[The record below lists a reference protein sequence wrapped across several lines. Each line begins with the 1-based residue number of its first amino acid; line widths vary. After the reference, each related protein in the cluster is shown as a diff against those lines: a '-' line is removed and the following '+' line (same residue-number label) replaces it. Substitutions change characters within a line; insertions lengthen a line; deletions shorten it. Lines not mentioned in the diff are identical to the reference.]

1 MPREK
6 TATIIPF
13 TPKRARK
20 KPKGKC
26 ETRMCRNDAIQGRRF
41 CAKCRSKQFKAAHPL
56 KYFFNLARCHA
67 VRRGFEF
74 TLPFPEY
81 ERLAIAANWVL
92 ENRGRDAMCLSLDRI
107 DSSKGY
113 VSGNVRVCT
122 ISENASKGDSD
133 VSWIRK
139 YGGYFAAP
147 MPDDETEA
155 EQLAF
160 AGGENPF

>member
-26 ETRMCRNDAIQGRRF
+26 LTRMCRNDAVHQRRF
-41 CAKCRSKQFKAAHPL
+41 CAKCRSKHFKDAHPL

-81 ERLAIAANWVL
+81 ARLAIAANWVL

-133 VSWIRK
+133 TSWIRK
-139 YGGYFAAP
+139 YGGYFSERHL
-147 MPDDETEA
+147 DDAEPA
-155 EQLAF
+155 EQLALTS
-160 AGGENPF
+160 ENNPF